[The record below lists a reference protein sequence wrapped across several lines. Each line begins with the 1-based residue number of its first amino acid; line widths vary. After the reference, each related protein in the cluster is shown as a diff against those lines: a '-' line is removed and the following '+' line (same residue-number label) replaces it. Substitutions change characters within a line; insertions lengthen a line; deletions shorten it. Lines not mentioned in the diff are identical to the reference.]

1 MEEGSKEV
9 NVRDVL
15 MEMRR
20 HRMGLIQTMDQ
31 LRFSYQ
37 AILEGAKRLLN
48 RDPALTELEL
58 FRVEDGPEEEEEETP
73 PPKPPPRGES
83 LRQTLNN
90 HGCFALFDF
99 KLVLIFCI

>member
-31 LRFSYQ
+31 LRFSYL

-48 RDPALTELEL
+48 NDSNLSELEL
-58 FRVEDGPEEEEEETP
+58 FRAEDGVDEEDDTP

-83 LRQTLNN
+83 LRQNMNN
-90 HGCFALFDF
+90 HGW
-99 KLVLIFCI
+99 

>member
-31 LRFSYQ
+31 LRFSYL

-48 RDPALTELEL
+48 RDSALSELEL
-58 FRVEDGPEEEEEETP
+58 FRVEDGVDDEEDTP

-83 LRQTLNN
+83 LRQNINN
-90 HGCFALFDF
+90 HG
-99 KLVLIFCI
+99 

>member
-1 MEEGSKEV
+1 MEEGSKDV

-31 LRFSYQ
+31 LRFSYL

-48 RDPALTELEL
+48 RDSTLSELEL
-58 FRVEDGPEEEEEETP
+58 FRVEDGVDDEEDTP

-83 LRQTLNN
+83 LRQNMNN
-90 HGCFALFDF
+90 HG
-99 KLVLIFCI
+99 